1 MKKTIL
7 IFFKKIIHL
16 TFYFSQK
23 SIILRKFLDIFGEEN
38 SKNIKQIRLDNDILL
53 FYEVNSITKYR
64 NDSFFNKEPE
74 TLEWL
79 SKFPKK
85 SVFWDVGANVGLYS
99 IYAGKTKNCEV
110 TAIEPSVFNL
120 ELLAKNIYLNSLN
133 HQINILPFG
142 LSKKSFITNFH
153 SSSILNGAALSSLEV
168 ISKKSMHKPTYQCDY
183 KIPVLTLD
191 LINSIFN
198 ISNPEY
204 LKIDVDGLEYEI
216 LLGAKSVLANLK
228 SLLIEVDEKDSQ
240 KVKKITTILKQNNF
254 KLVKEGQRQYQIST
268 INQIWT
274 K

>member
-1 MKKTIL
+1 M
-7 IFFKKIIHL
+7 
-16 TFYFSQK
+16 
-23 SIILRKFLDIFGEEN
+23 
-38 SKNIKQIRLDNDILL
+38 
-53 FYEVNSITKYR
+53 
-64 NDSFFNKEPE
+64 
-74 TLEWL
+74 
-79 SKFPKK
+79 
-85 SVFWDVGANVGLYS
+85 
-99 IYAGKTKNCEV
+99 
-110 TAIEPSVFNL
+110 
-120 ELLAKNIYLNSLN
+120 
-133 HQINILPFG
+133 
-142 LSKKSFITNFH
+142 
-153 SSSILNGAALSSLEV
+153 SSLEV
-168 ISKKSMHKPTYQCDY
+168 ISKRSMHKRSDQCDY